1 MKKHVTQDYNVV
13 NYCVFTCFWTKIVV
27 YGSLASPDHHQT
39 ITRPER
45 GSSQSGTWK
54 VLIYVTG

>member
-1 MKKHVTQDYNVV
+1 MWLTI
-13 NYCVFTCFWTKIVV
+13 VF
-27 YGSLASPDHHQT
+27 SLVFGQKLWSMAAWHHQT